1 MTELSA
7 RARPLAATSRW
18 LGLRAYLP
26 GLMIGLLLCAAG
38 SSLPAQ
44 AADKPDNS
52 KTETTKGDLE
62 QVKEKIQQ
70 LATALKAS
78 RVAKQ
83 DAHEALK
90 ASETAIS
97 ASRKKLR
104 EIQDAQLEN
113 RSKLQELQKQLT
125 QLQRQVNQQRNTL
138 GAQLNH
144 QYRHGNNSPLQML
157 LQQQDPAS
165 TSRNLQYL
173 SYLTTAHQQQILSL
187 QNNQEAVDKVRADTT
202 EQLHE
207 TERLASQYSETT
219 QKLEGEKSRRTEALN
234 ELSKQIE
241 TQEQQMARL
250 KKDEEALS
258 QLFQRLVAEAK
269 KREQEALAKAKRE
282 KEAAAKKLAE
292 QGRNKKKPAGRT
304 FEHTPQTSVEE
315 TESSSQGNT
324 VVAKNET
331 LPEAN
336 AIRENFAQLRGRL
349 RLPVRGDVINRFG
362 TARADTGVN
371 WKGIFIR
378 ATEGSEVKAV
388 AAGQVVF
395 ADWMRGFG
403 NLIVVDHGNGYMS
416 LYGNNEAL
424 YKSSGQSVKSGD
436 TLAAVGNSGGNAENG
451 VYYELRRNS
460 VPFDPL
466 QWSSVR

>member
-1 MTELSA
+1 MPDFSVIAYPQPKRLWA
-7 RARPLAATSRW
+7 ALAAC
-18 LGLRAYLP
+18 LA
-26 GLMIGLLLCAAG
+26 LCASG
-38 SSLPAQ
+38 LPMPVH
-44 AADKPDNS
+44 AAAND

-70 LATALKAS
+70 LANALKAS

-97 ASRKKLR
+97 SSRKKLR
-104 EIQDAQLEN
+104 EIQDAQQDN
-113 RSKLQELQKQLT
+113 RGKLQDLQKQLSL
-125 QLQRQVNQQRNTL
+125 LQRQVNQQRHAL
-138 GAQLNH
+138 SEQLNQ

-157 LQQQDPAS
+157 LQQQDPAN
-165 TSRNLQYL
+165 TTRNLKYL
-173 SYLTTAHQQQILSL
+173 GYLTAAHQQQIQSL
-187 QNNQEAVDKVRADTT
+187 QDNQEAIDRVRSATT

-207 TERLASQYSETT
+207 TERLANQYSETT
-219 QKLEGEKSRRTEALN
+219 QKLEGEKSRRTAALN

-241 TQEQQMARL
+241 TQEQQMVRL

-258 QLFQRLVAEAK
+258 QLFQRLLAEAK

-282 KEAAAKKLAE
+282 KEAAAKKAAELA
-292 QGRNKKKPAGRT
+292 RSKKKSGGRT
-304 FEHTPQTSVEE
+304 FERAPQTNVDDSD
-315 TESSSQGNT
+315 SSTPNNT

-331 LPEAN
+331 LPEYNAN
-336 AIRENFAQLRGRL
+336 KENFSQLRGRL

-362 TARADTGVN
+362 TARADTGVS

-378 ATEGSEVKAV
+378 AKEGGEVKSV
-388 AAGQVVF
+388 AGGQVVF

-403 NLIVVDHGNGYMS
+403 NLIVIDHGNGYMS

-436 TLAAVGNSGGNAENG
+436 TIAAVGNSGGNAENG

-460 VPFDPL
+460 IPFDPL
-466 QWSSVR
+466 QWSTVR

>member
-1 MTELSA
+1 MPDSSAIRVFRLPLRSLSHLVLCLLLSA
-7 RARPLAATSRW
+7 GALSPALAAT
-18 LGLRAYLP
+18 
-26 GLMIGLLLCAAG
+26 
-38 SSLPAQ
+38 
-44 AADKPDNS
+44 ADK
-52 KTETTKGDLE
+52 TESTKGDLE

-70 LATALKAS
+70 LANALKAS

-113 RSKLQELQKQLT
+113 RGKLQALQKQLS

-138 GAQLNH
+138 SEQLNQ
-144 QYRHGNNSPLQML
+144 QYRHGNHSPLQML
-157 LQQQDPAS
+157 LQQQDPAN
-165 TSRNLQYL
+165 TTRNLKYL
-173 SYLTTAHQQQILSL
+173 GYLTAAHQQQIQSL
-187 QNNQEAVDKVRADTT
+187 QTNQESVDKVRSATT
-202 EQLHE
+202 EQLQE

-219 QKLEGEKSRRTEALN
+219 QKLEGEKSRRTDALN

-241 TQEQQMARL
+241 TQEQQMVRL

-258 QLFQRLVAEAK
+258 QLFQRLLAEAK

-282 KEAAAKKLAE
+282 KEAAAKKAAELA
-292 QGRNKKKPAGRT
+292 RKKKPGGRT
-304 FEHTPQTSVEE
+304 FEHTPQTNVEDSDS
-315 TESSSQGNT
+315 TTQNNS
-324 VVAKNET
+324 VVAKNDT
-331 LPEAN
+331 LPEYN
-336 AIRENFAQLRGRL
+336 AFRENFAQLRGRL

-378 ATEGSEVKAV
+378 AKEGSEVKSV
-388 AAGQVVF
+388 AGGQVVF

-403 NLIVVDHGNGYMS
+403 NLIVIDHGNGYMS

-424 YKSSGQSVKSGD
+424 YKSSGQGVKSGE
-436 TLAAVGNSGGNAENG
+436 TIAAVGNSGGNAENG

-460 VPFDPL
+460 LPFDPL
-466 QWSSVR
+466 QWSTLR

>member
-1 MTELSA
+1 MSELMNVFYA
-7 RARPLAATSRW
+7 RLKRCGLAC
-18 LGLRAYLP
+18 L
-26 GLMIGLLLCAAG
+26 IGCLACLISTAPVPAVAA
-38 SSLPAQ
+38 SS
-44 AADKPDNS
+44 D
-52 KTETTKGDLE
+52 KTESTKGDLE

-70 LATALKAS
+70 LANALKAS

-97 ASRKKLR
+97 SSRKKLHD
-104 EIQDAQLEN
+104 IQEAQLEN
-113 RSKLQELQKQLT
+113 RSKLQDLQKQMSL
-125 QLQRQVNQQRNTL
+125 LQRQVNQQRQSL
-138 GAQLNH
+138 SQQLNQ
-144 QYRHGNNSPLQML
+144 QYRHGNNGPLQML
-157 LQQQDPAS
+157 LQQQDPAN
-165 TSRNLQYL
+165 TSRNLAYL
-173 SYLTTAHQQQILSL
+173 GYLTAAHQQQIQTL
-187 QNNQEAVDKVRADTT
+187 QNNQEAIDRVRAATT

-219 QKLEGEKSRRTEALN
+219 QKLEGEKSRRTEVLN

-241 TQEQQMARL
+241 TQEQQMSRL

-258 QLFQRLVAEAK
+258 QLFQRLLAEAK
-269 KREQEALAKAKRE
+269 KREQEAIAKAKRE
-282 KEAAAKKLAE
+282 KEVAAKKAAELA
-292 QGRNKKKPAGRT
+292 RKKKTGGRT
-304 FEHTPQTSVEE
+304 SDRAPQTNVD
-315 TESSSQGNT
+315 ESEPANQNST

-331 LPEAN
+331 LPEYS
-336 AIRENFAQLRGRL
+336 AIKENFAQLRGRL

-362 TARADTGVN
+362 TARKDTGVS

-378 ATEGSEVKAV
+378 AQEGGEVKSV
-388 AAGQVVF
+388 AGGQVVF

-403 NLIVVDHGNGYMS
+403 NLIVIDHGNGYMS

-424 YKSSGQSVKSGD
+424 YKGAGQSVKSGD
-436 TLAAVGNSGGNAENG
+436 TIAAVGNSGGNAENG

-460 VPFDPL
+460 IPFDPL